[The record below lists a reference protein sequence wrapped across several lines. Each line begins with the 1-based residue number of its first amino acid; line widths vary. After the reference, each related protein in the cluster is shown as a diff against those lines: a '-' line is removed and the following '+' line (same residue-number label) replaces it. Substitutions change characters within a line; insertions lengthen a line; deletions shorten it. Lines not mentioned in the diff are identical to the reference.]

1 MAWKHLGFF
10 SPFDTVRRG
19 LDFGGQRSLSIS
31 PALVLILIA
40 QVEQLL
46 QEDGTSKSANFTS
59 ALRNVMN

>member
-1 MAWKHLGFF
+1 MKAFRIF

-31 PALVLILIA
+31 PALVLILIV

-46 QEDGTSKSANFTS
+46 QEDGTSKSANFS
-59 ALRNVMN
+59 SP